1 MDLKPADDETL
12 DSFFHG
18 RIRILQ
24 SKKGYRFSV
33 DAPLL
38 ADFIRPRAQ
47 DELLE
52 LGTGSGVV
60 SLLLSLK
67 PFRHITALEVQR
79 SLFTLARKNVRLN
92 GLEKRI
98 TVCHRDLR
106 DYTPDRLFDLI
117 FSNPPYHGRGKGV
130 LSGSTEKSIAKH
142 ELKCDISDIM
152 RKTAELLKPD
162 GRACF
167 VFPCARREE
176 MGDALRAQGLGMR
189 RVREV
194 KPRADRPPNLF
205 LSEAARGEQ
214 AVHTE
219 PPLVLFR
226 EDGEYTRDAREIFAG
241 R

>member
-1 MDLKPADDETL
+1 MDLKPADNETL
-12 DSFFHG
+12 DSFYHG
-18 RIRILQ
+18 RIQILQ
-24 SKKGYRFSV
+24 SKRGYRFSV

-38 ADFIRPRAQ
+38 ADFIHPRAQ

-52 LGTGSGVV
+52 LGTGSGIV

-79 SLFTLARKNVRLN
+79 SLFALAKKNVRLN
-92 GLEKRI
+92 GLENRI
-98 TVCHRDLR
+98 TVCHQDLR
-106 DYTPDRLFDLI
+106 EYTTDRRFDLI
-117 FSNPPYHGRGKGV
+117 FSNPPYHSRGRGV
-130 LSGSTEKSIAKH
+130 LSGSKEKSIAKH

-152 RKTAELLKPD
+152 RKTAEMLKPD

-167 VFPCARREE
+167 VFPYARKEDL
-176 MGDALRAQGLGMR
+176 GSALRAQGLDMR
-189 RVREV
+189 RVRDV

-205 LSEAARGEQ
+205 LSEAARGNQ
-214 AVHTE
+214 AAQAE

-226 EDGEYTRDAREIFAG
+226 EDGEYTREAREIFAG